1 MAPLVVVF
9 STALGCSRLL
19 HSVVLGDCLYSA
31 PSSVLGIDIRAC
43 NFNIDGR
50 DERDEFNL
58 EVRFLSRCR
67 HVL

>member
-1 MAPLVVVF
+1 
-9 STALGCSRLL
+9 
-19 HSVVLGDCLYSA
+19 VVLGDCLYSA